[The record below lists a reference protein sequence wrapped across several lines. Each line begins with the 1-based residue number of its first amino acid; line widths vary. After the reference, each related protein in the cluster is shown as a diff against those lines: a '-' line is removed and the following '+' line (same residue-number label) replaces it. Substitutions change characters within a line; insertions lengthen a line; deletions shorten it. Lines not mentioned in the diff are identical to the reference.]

1 MRTRSNTLL
10 AGAALSALLTLTA
23 ATSSV
28 LATDEVVV
36 ARGDT
41 ASAIALR
48 HGLTV
53 AQLAAINGLADPNR
67 IYVGQRLSLKAPSSA
82 PAPAVAAPVAAPR
95 VHVVA
100 PGEHLTGI
108 ARRYGTTIGALV
120 AANGLANPSFI
131 RAGLR
136 LAVPGAA
143 SPTGAPAPAA
153 PAAAPAKAAPAR
165 VHVVAAG
172 EHLTRIAR
180 HYGTT
185 IAAIVGANGIANP
198 SFVRAG
204 TRLTIPGAAPAQG
217 PAAPSPATAPAK
229 ATTMPGSMAATVA
242 RRADI
247 GTVIAEEARRHGVP
261 VAFAKAVAWQ
271 ESGWQQGVTSHV
283 GAMGVM
289 QLMPDTVTWVAEA
302 MLHKAVDPHSARQNI
317 SAGVRLLRHYLDRY
331 EGDKARVL
339 AAYYQGQR
347 AVDRHGIY
355 PVSRPYIASIL
366 VLERIFGS

>member
-10 AGAALSALLTLTA
+10 AGAVLSALLTLTA
-23 ATSSV
+23 TTSSV
-28 LATDEVVV
+28 LATDEVIVS
-36 ARGDT
+36 RGDT
-41 ASAIALR
+41 ASGIALR

-67 IYVGQRLSLKAPSSA
+67 IYVGQRLSLKVSPSA
-82 PAPAVAAPVAAPR
+82 PAPAAAAPAAAPR
-95 VHVVA
+95 IHVVA

-120 AANGLANPSFI
+120 AANGLANPSYI
-131 RAGLR
+131 RAGLH
-136 LAVPGAA
+136 LAIPG
-143 SPTGAPAPAA
+143 GAA
-153 PAAAPAKAAPAR
+153 PAAGPAAAAPTKAAPAR
-165 VHVVAAG
+165 THVVAAG
-172 EHLTRIAR
+172 ENLTRIAR
-180 HYGTT
+180 KYGTT
-185 IAAIVGANGIANP
+185 IAAIVGANRIANP
-198 SFVRAG
+198 SLVRTG
-204 TRLTIPGAAPAQG
+204 TRLVIPGAAPAQG
-217 PAAPSPATAPAK
+217 SASPAAAK
-229 ATTMPGSMAATVA
+229 PGTMPASMAATVA

-247 GTVIAEEARRHGVP
+247 GTIIAEEARRHGVP

-331 EGDKARVL
+331 DGDKARVL